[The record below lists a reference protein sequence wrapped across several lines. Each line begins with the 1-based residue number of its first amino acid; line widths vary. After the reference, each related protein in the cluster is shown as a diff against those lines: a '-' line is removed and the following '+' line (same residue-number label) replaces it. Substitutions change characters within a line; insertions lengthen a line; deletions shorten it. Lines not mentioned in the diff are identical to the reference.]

1 MRRKEIRIMLAASFL
16 VMIVLAGCY
25 CYEVY
30 LDYRVPVPYNGR
42 VMAVPIVEDLDFLEG
57 KERRFAEV
65 NPGIC
70 FGGGITSLYEGRNG
84 VPFAEFRG
92 GGMGR

>member
-42 VMAVPIVEDLDFLEG
+42 VMAMPIVEDLGDSDTDQDRFYFDPPVIYCGQMQLFDPG
-57 KERRFAEV
+57 RR
-65 NPGIC
+65 
-70 FGGGITSLYEGRNG
+70 
-84 VPFAEFRG
+84 
-92 GGMGR
+92 

>member
-42 VMAVPIVEDLDFLEG
+42 VMAMPIVEDLDFLEG
-57 KERRFAEV
+57 KERCFAEV

-70 FGGGITSLYEGRNG
+70 FGGHYFPIQRTERCTFRRISRRRNG
-84 VPFAEFRG
+84 
-92 GGMGR
+92 